1 MNTTNAGWHVSQYRK
16 TRLLYRDV
24 QMSMSVGILLSKGHA
39 GGGADLLGRAQG
51 HHLTCQSPGDDLI

>member
-24 QMSMSVGILLSKGHA
+24 QMSMSVGILLSEGHA
-39 GGGADLLGRAQG
+39 GEEQTFWEGLMV
-51 HHLTCQSPGDDLI
+51 TT